1 MSVVVIMPYL
11 FSVSRK
17 ENVEDHYDIGKELG
31 RGATSVVKLVTQKG
45 TKQECAMKSM
55 TKQIDKKI
63 IKTEI
68 GILLR
73 LAHPNIIRLKEI
85 YESETHIYLIMDLV
99 TGGELFDRIVERGFY
114 SEKDA
119 ALVVSQ
125 LLQAIEY
132 LHENDITHRDLKPEN
147 LLYENEK
154 EDSPLKLADFGLSK
168 MLTESTNMQ
177 TVCGTPGYCAPEV
190 LLGHAYDNSIDL
202 WAVGVIAYIL
212 LCGFE
217 PFYDERGDQK
227 MFQKILKCDYTFMSP
242 WWDEI
247 SENAKDFVQKLIVL
261 DPKKRLTAK
270 EALKHDWV
278 IGKGASSKTLE
289 KTQEKLREFNAKRK
303 TKAGGIAVMAVAD
316 LLSKLGK

>member
-1 MSVVVIMPYL
+1 MPYL

-17 ENVEDHYDIGKELG
+17 EDVADHYEVGKEMG
-31 RGATSVVKLVTQKG
+31 RGATSVVNLITQKG
-45 TKQECAMKSM
+45 TKQTYAMKTM

-73 LAHPNIIRLKEI
+73 LQHPNIIRLKEI
-85 YESETHIYLIMDLV
+85 YESEAKIFLIMELV

-119 ALVVSQ
+119 ALVVQQ
-125 LLQAIEY
+125 LLEAIKY

-147 LLYENEK
+147 LLYDNEK
-154 EDSPLKLADFGLSK
+154 DDSPLKLADFGLSK
-168 MLTESTNMQ
+168 MLTESTSMQ

-190 LLGHAYDNSIDL
+190 LLGKEYSNSIDL

-217 PFYDERGDQK
+217 PFYDERGDQQ
-227 MFQKILKCDYTFMSP
+227 MFQKILKCNYKFVSP

-247 SENAKDFVQKLIVL
+247 SQNAKDFVQKLIVL
-261 DPKKRLTAK
+261 EPEKRLTAK
-270 EALKHDWV
+270 EALDHDWV
-278 IGKGASSKTLE
+278 KGKGAATKSLQ

-303 TKAGGIAVMAVAD
+303 TKAGAMAVMAVAD
-316 LLSKLGK
+316 LLSKLSK